1 VLGLLEYAMGK
12 ASVRAMRNS
21 KRSRPAVRLAL
32 LATATAFVIAPDGKG
47 LAAPDIELG
56 RHLANQCMT
65 CHRTATT
72 MATIPNIFGMAEP
85 RFTTLMKAYREKQ
98 LPNPVMQTI
107 AARLTDDEIEALAA
121 HFSRTKRP

>member
-1 VLGLLEYAMGK
+1 MGRAK
-12 ASVRAMRNS
+12 VRAMKS
-21 KRSRPAVRLAL
+21 SMRSRTDVRFAGLSVA
-32 LATATAFVIAPDGKG
+32 AAFLVASGGYCP
-47 LAAPDIELG
+47 AAPDIELG

-65 CHRTATT
+65 CHRMATAA
-72 MATIPNIFGMAEP
+72 ATIPNIFGMAEP

-121 HFSRTKRP
+121 HFARSKRP